1 MGLGQQESRSNTLF
15 EFNLRGTGVHCQR
28 NGVAGTFSLMAAQ
41 GGAQYTIGENLYLA
55 KNASTLSYQ
64 VRITPARGT
73 WPMTRPRCSK

>member
-1 MGLGQQESRSNTLF
+1 
-15 EFNLRGTGVHCQR
+15 
-28 NGVAGTFSLMAAQ
+28 MAAQ

-64 VRITPARGT
+64 VTITPAHGT